1 LVLCF
6 FAVVWLALAA
16 ILLASPQIYDSTL
29 KLGPGSQP
37 QADLAFLISISV
49 LIAALASGVVRK
61 WRWTFWLILIAFLFG
76 PFRVLASGFE
86 LIGLLPAGGPTW
98 YVVFQAAIGVI
109 QFLIALAMVSGYR
122 KAGPWG
128 AF

>member
-76 PFRVLASGFE
+76 PVRVLASGFE
-86 LIGLLPAGGPTW
+86 LIGLLPAGGPAW